1 MNIEI
6 LRGVALSLCAATVAG
21 LLSFLGLRRLGGI
34 ESGPVKRPSR
44 RRRGETRLD
53 TLTYSVT
60 RYVPMSEKVADA
72 TRDML
77 SRSGVTMPA
86 ASFWAIRVA
95 SFSAG
100 AAAGLIAMPLVGG
113 VQGLL
118 AHGDVARDAVGERV
132 QAWLLARRA
141 EWRDELDR
149 QLPDALDLMAIC
161 ISAGSSFEGALAS
174 VGTRMDGAIAEAFAR
189 VAKEAAYSS
198 RSEALLGLADRAQVN
213 SITFFTASLVQ
224 AERAGSSLVDIIR
237 MQAQSVR
244 TERRLRVDDMTNKL
258 STKMLFPMLLLML
271 PSIIMLMLAP
281 MILQLGQFF

>member
-1 MNIEI
+1 M
-6 LRGVALSLCAATVAG
+6 LRCIALSACAATVAG
-21 LLSFLGLRRLGGI
+21 LLSYLALRRLGGI
-34 ESGPVKRPSR
+34 ESGPIRRPHMAQH
-44 RRRGETRLD
+44 GENRLD
-53 TLTYSVT
+53 SLTYSVT

-95 SFSAG
+95 SLSAG
-100 AAAGLIAMPLVGG
+100 IAAGLVALPLIGG
-113 VQGLL
+113 VQGIAAAAACAVAGL
-118 AHGDVARDAVGERV
+118 AAP

-161 ISAGSSFEGALAS
+161 ISAGSSFEGALAA
-174 VGTRMDGAIAEAFAR
+174 VGTRMDGAIAATFAR
-189 VAKEAAYSS
+189 VAKEASYSS
-198 RSEALLGLADRAQVN
+198 RSEALLGLAERAQVN
-213 SITFFTASLVQ
+213 SITFFAASLVQ

-244 TERRLRVDDMTNKL
+244 TERRLKVDDITNKL

-281 MILQLGQFF
+281 MILQLGEFF

>member
-6 LRGVALSLCAATVAG
+6 LRGVALSLCAATIAG
-21 LLSFLGLRRLGGI
+21 LLSFVGLRRLGGI

-100 AAAGLIAMPLVGG
+100 AAAGLVAMPLVGG
-113 VQGLL
+113 VQGL
-118 AHGDVARDAVGERV
+118 AAP

-281 MILQLGQFF
+281 MVLQLGEFF

>member
-1 MNIEI
+1 M
-6 LRGVALSLCAATVAG
+6 LRCIALSACVATVAG
-21 LLSFLGLRRLGGI
+21 LLSYLALRRLGGI
-34 ESGPVKRPSR
+34 ESGPIRRPHR
-44 RRRGETRLD
+44 AQHGENRLD
-53 TLTYSVT
+53 SLTYGVT

-95 SFSAG
+95 SLSAG
-100 AAAGLIAMPLVGG
+100 IAAGLVALPFIGG
-113 VQGLL
+113 VQGIAAAAACAVAGL
-118 AHGDVARDAVGERV
+118 AAP

-161 ISAGSSFEGALAS
+161 ISAGSSFEGALAA
-174 VGTRMDGAIAEAFAR
+174 VGTRMDGAIAAAFTR

-198 RSEALLGLADRAQVN
+198 RSEALLGLAERAQVN
-213 SITFFTASLVQ
+213 SITFFAASLVQ

-244 TERRLRVDDMTNKL
+244 TERRLKVDDITNKL

-281 MILQLGQFF
+281 MILQLGEFF

>member
-1 MNIEI
+1 M
-6 LRGVALSLCAATVAG
+6 LRCIALSACAATVTG
-21 LLSFLGLRRLGGI
+21 LLSYLALRRLGGI
-34 ESGPVKRPSR
+34 ESGPIRRPHR
-44 RRRGETRLD
+44 AQHGENRLD
-53 TLTYSVT
+53 SLAYGVT

-72 TRDML
+72 TRDMF

-95 SFSAG
+95 SLSAG
-100 AAAGLIAMPLVGG
+100 IAAGLVALPFIGG
-113 VQGLL
+113 VQGIAAAAACAVAGL
-118 AHGDVARDAVGERV
+118 AAP

-161 ISAGSSFEGALAS
+161 ISAGSSFEGALAA
-174 VGTRMDGAIAEAFAR
+174 VGTRMDGAIAAAFAR

-198 RSEALLGLADRAQVN
+198 RSEALLGLAERAQVN
-213 SITFFTASLVQ
+213 SITFFAASLVQ

-244 TERRLRVDDMTNKL
+244 TERRLKVDDITNKL

-281 MILQLGQFF
+281 MILQLGEFF

>member
-1 MNIEI
+1 M
-6 LRGVALSLCAATVAG
+6 LRCIALSACAATVAG
-21 LLSFLGLRRLGGI
+21 LLSYLALRRLGGI
-34 ESGPVKRPSR
+34 ESGPIRRPHMAQHS
-44 RRRGETRLD
+44 ENRLD
-53 TLTYSVT
+53 SLTYSVT

-95 SFSAG
+95 SLSAG
-100 AAAGLIAMPLVGG
+100 IAAGLVALPFIGG
-113 VQGLL
+113 VQGIAAAAACAVAGL
-118 AHGDVARDAVGERV
+118 AAP

-161 ISAGSSFEGALAS
+161 ISAGSSFEGALAA
-174 VGTRMDGAIAEAFAR
+174 VGTRMDGAIAAAFAR

-198 RSEALLGLADRAQVN
+198 RSEALLGLAEHAQVN
-213 SITFFTASLVQ
+213 SITFFAASLVQ

-244 TERRLRVDDMTNKL
+244 TERRLKVDDITNKL

-281 MILQLGQFF
+281 MILQLGEFF

>member
-1 MNIEI
+1 M
-6 LRGVALSLCAATVAG
+6 LRCIALSACAATVAG
-21 LLSFLGLRRLGGI
+21 LLSYLALRRLGGI
-34 ESGPVKRPSR
+34 ESGPIRRPHR
-44 RRRGETRLD
+44 AQHGENRLD
-53 TLTYSVT
+53 SLTYGVT

-95 SFSAG
+95 SLSAG
-100 AAAGLIAMPLVGG
+100 IAAGLVALPFIGG
-113 VQGLL
+113 VQGIAAAAACAVAGL
-118 AHGDVARDAVGERV
+118 AAP

-161 ISAGSSFEGALAS
+161 ISAGSSFEGALAA
-174 VGTRMDGAIAEAFAR
+174 VGTRMDGAIAAAFTR

-198 RSEALLGLADRAQVN
+198 RSEALLGLAERAQVN
-213 SITFFTASLVQ
+213 SITFFAASLVQ

-244 TERRLRVDDMTNKL
+244 TERRLKVDDITNKL

-271 PSIIMLMLAP
+271 PSVIMLMLAP
-281 MILQLGQFF
+281 MILQLGEFF

>member
-77 SRSGVTMPA
+77 SRSGVTMPP

-113 VQGLL
+113 VQGL
-118 AHGDVARDAVGERV
+118 AAAGDVYKR
-132 QAWLLARRA
+132 QWLLARRA

>member
-1 MNIEI
+1 M
-6 LRGVALSLCAATVAG
+6 LRCIALSACAATVAG
-21 LLSFLGLRRLGGI
+21 LLSYLALRRLGGI
-34 ESGPVKRPSR
+34 ESGPIRRPHR
-44 RRRGETRLD
+44 AQHGENRLD
-53 TLTYSVT
+53 SLTYGVT

-72 TRDML
+72 TRDIL

-95 SFSAG
+95 SLSAG
-100 AAAGLIAMPLVGG
+100 ITAGLVALPFIGG
-113 VQGLL
+113 VQGIAAAAACAVAGL
-118 AHGDVARDAVGERV
+118 AAP

-161 ISAGSSFEGALAS
+161 ISAGSSFEGALAA
-174 VGTRMDGAIAEAFAR
+174 VGTRMDGAIAAAFAR

-198 RSEALLGLADRAQVN
+198 RSEALLGLAERAQVN
-213 SITFFTASLVQ
+213 SITFFAASLVQ

-244 TERRLRVDDMTNKL
+244 TERRLKVDDITNKL

-281 MILQLGQFF
+281 MILQLGVFF

>member
-1 MNIEI
+1 M
-6 LRGVALSLCAATVAG
+6 LRCIALSACAATVAG
-21 LLSFLGLRRLGGI
+21 LLSYLALRRLGGI
-34 ESGPVKRPSR
+34 ESGPIRRPHR
-44 RRRGETRLD
+44 AQHGENRLD
-53 TLTYSVT
+53 SLTYGVT

-77 SRSGVTMPA
+77 SRSGVSMPA

-95 SFSAG
+95 SLSAG
-100 AAAGLIAMPLVGG
+100 ITAGLVALPFIGG
-113 VQGLL
+113 VQGIAAAAACAVAGL
-118 AHGDVARDAVGERV
+118 AAP

-161 ISAGSSFEGALAS
+161 ISAGSSFEGALAA
-174 VGTRMDGAIAEAFAR
+174 VGTRMDGAIAAAFAR

-198 RSEALLGLADRAQVN
+198 RSEALLGLAERAQVN
-213 SITFFTASLVQ
+213 SITFFAASLVQ

-244 TERRLRVDDMTNKL
+244 TERRLKVDDITNKL

-281 MILQLGQFF
+281 MILQLGEFF

>member
-1 MNIEI
+1 M
-6 LRGVALSLCAATVAG
+6 LRCIALSACAATVAG
-21 LLSFLGLRRLGGI
+21 LLSYLVLRRLGGI
-34 ESGPVKRPSR
+34 ESGPIRRPHMAQH
-44 RRRGETRLD
+44 GENRLD
-53 TLTYSVT
+53 SLTYSVT

-95 SFSAG
+95 SLSAG
-100 AAAGLIAMPLVGG
+100 IAAGLVALPLIGG
-113 VQGLL
+113 VQGIAAAAACAVAGL
-118 AHGDVARDAVGERV
+118 AAP

-161 ISAGSSFEGALAS
+161 ISAGSSFEGALAA
-174 VGTRMDGAIAEAFAR
+174 VGTRMDGAIAAAFAR
-189 VAKEAAYSS
+189 VVKEASYSS
-198 RSEALLGLADRAQVN
+198 RSEALLGLAERAQVN
-213 SITFFTASLVQ
+213 SITFFAASLVQ

-244 TERRLRVDDMTNKL
+244 TERRLKVDDITNKL

-281 MILQLGQFF
+281 MILQLGEFF